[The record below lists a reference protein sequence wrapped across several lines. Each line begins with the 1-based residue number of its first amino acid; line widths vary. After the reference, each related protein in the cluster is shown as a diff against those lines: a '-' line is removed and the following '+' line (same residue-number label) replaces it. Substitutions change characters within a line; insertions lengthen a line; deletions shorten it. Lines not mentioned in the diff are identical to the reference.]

1 MTWVPRLT
9 STKDSISSKMMNKLL
24 KKKKRKMILTRVSK
38 LQQRNPKKKKRLM
51 KQIKILEKTLSKTIK
66 PQQKKILSITPKKS
80 PATKMITCRLYLC
93 LMRT

>member
-1 MTWVPRLT
+1 
-9 STKDSISSKMMNKLL
+9 MMNKLL
-24 KKKKRKMILTRVSK
+24 KKKKRKMILTRLSQ
-38 LQQRNPKKKKRLM
+38 LQHRNPKEKRLM
-51 KQIKILEKTLSKTIK
+51 KQIKILKKTLSKTIK